1 MSKKSNIINNITTI
15 AFFGGLL
22 VVVLFSPNIS
32 ATTFKN
38 YSKHFKVS
46 PQNASLDIYNP
57 TGSIKVTT
65 WDKAEIKLSAFLDD
79 HVEVSERQQG
89 SSIEI
94 EVHCAKIGQARFE
107 VNIPQECT
115 LDLTCLNGPI
125 EVWSVSGPISAQTT
139 EGEITLQDLTSNN
152 IVAKTTRGVISYKGI
167 LDKKGIYNFSSIE
180 NSINITIPAS
190 NSFTLSAT
198 ASPGKVHLGGFSL
211 TDSIPH
217 ERRISGKY
225 AGGGAMLNIKS
236 HHGEINLRKHP

>member
-1 MSKKSNIINNITTI
+1 MSKKLSIINNITKFL
-15 AFFGGLL
+15 FFGGLL
-22 VVVLFSPNIS
+22 IVVLSSPSTS
-32 ATTFKN
+32 ASTFKN
-38 YSKHFKVS
+38 YSKNFKVFPENS
-46 PQNASLDIYNP
+46 SLDIYNP

-65 WDKAEIKLSAFLDD
+65 WDKAEIRLSATLDD
-79 HVEVSERQQG
+79 HVEISERQQG

-115 LDLTCLNGPI
+115 LDLKCLNGPI
-125 EVWSVSGPISAQTT
+125 EVWSVSGPISVQTT

-152 IVAKTTRGVISYKGI
+152 IIAKTTRGVISYKGI

-180 NSINITIPAS
+180 NSINVTIPAS

-198 ASPGKVHLGGFSL
+198 ASPGKVHLGGFTL

-225 AGGGAMLNIKS
+225 GGGGAMLNINS
-236 HHGEINLRKHP
+236 HHGEINLHKQP